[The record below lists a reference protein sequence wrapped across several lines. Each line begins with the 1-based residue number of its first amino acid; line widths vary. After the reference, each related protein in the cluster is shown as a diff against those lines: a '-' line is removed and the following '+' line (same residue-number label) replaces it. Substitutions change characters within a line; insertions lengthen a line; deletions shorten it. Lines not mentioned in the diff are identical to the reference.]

1 MNCVRHISFPI
12 KLIFF
17 MDIYKILDDLAQG
30 VRIVLAKNRSSLSV
44 DDVARLEI
52 VLFSIDELKKTE
64 CSSDRKTKFS
74 GLLLDML
81 KTFTRF
87 KLAKELNDLFED
99 IFS

>member
-1 MNCVRHISFPI
+1 
-12 KLIFF
+12 
-17 MDIYKILDDLAQG
+17 MDNKKILDNLAQG

-44 DDVARLEI
+44 DDVVRLENTLVLI
-52 VLFSIDELKKTE
+52 VELKKAE

-87 KLAKELNDLFED
+87 KIAKEINELFED
-99 IFS
+99 ILC

>member
-1 MNCVRHISFPI
+1 
-12 KLIFF
+12 
-17 MDIYKILDDLAQG
+17 MDNKKILDNLAQG

-44 DDVARLEI
+44 DDVVRLENTL
-52 VLFSIDELKKTE
+52 VLIDELKKAE

-87 KLAKELNDLFED
+87 KIAKEINELFED
-99 IFS
+99 ILC